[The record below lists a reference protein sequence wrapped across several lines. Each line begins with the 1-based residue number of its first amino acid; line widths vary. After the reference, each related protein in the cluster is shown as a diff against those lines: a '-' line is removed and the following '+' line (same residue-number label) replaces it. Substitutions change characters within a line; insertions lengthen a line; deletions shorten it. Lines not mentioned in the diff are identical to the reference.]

1 VAEQLTVKIGADI
14 SGLDAG
20 IREATKTVSGFGD
33 TLKGAFLGGFGADL
47 ASRAFSVIT
56 TSVTDAIHA
65 LAEVDKIAGQTAAVI
80 KSTGGAAGVTADQ
93 VAALADALERKTGI
107 EAESIQKGQ
116 NLLLTFTNIKDA
128 AGAGNDI
135 FSQSTRIMADL
146 ATAMGGDASGAA
158 IQLGKAL
165 NDPTQGIAALSRVGV
180 TFTDAQKEQ
189 IKALQ
194 ESGNLMGAQRII
206 LAELRKE
213 FGGSA
218 EAAGNTFGGALDRAK
233 NAVDSISEAMISA
246 KVPMFTAALNAVA
259 DGAYAISDAITNG
272 DIIGLI
278 NRAFGPGAKALI
290 VGIGAAMASS
300 LAPQIINVTR
310 LAVTMGATY
319 AKSAAAMVV
328 ANAPLIAAIAAISF
342 AAYPFIKNWETVSNL
357 FILAWRTIVNA
368 TTAAW
373 RDITGGAKIAFEILS
388 GNFKRVYADAVAFL
402 IGPLGRSFKALFD
415 RLPAFVKDAV
425 GGIDFTLPKMSFS
438 MGEIPGAGQAF
449 AEFKDLA
456 SSAIDT
462 VKGGLMVAKEQF
474 SSTWSGLPG
483 EIAGVMNRFTGSVAS
498 ASAASVRSLDA
509 VGAASSKMGDDSDK
523 GHAKASKAAGEHA
536 KALKHVKDK
545 HDEFGDSFKA
555 IFVALPK
562 AIGMATTYL
571 RALRKQ
577 KDMEAVA
584 KNHEEIAKTVAD
596 ATKKISDI
604 DIQAKYWNDTSDKT
618 AEKQRILQDAINT
631 LLTDGLQPN
640 DAAVATLRKKYDDLG
655 TSQATTAQKTVDL
668 GTALGAIGGVVGAV
682 SGTLGFFGGSDSPLA
697 LVLTKVTEGIGLF
710 NTWSNAIKTAGDVFT
725 SFGSITS
732 LVGSIVSIAT
742 APITLITLGI
752 GILIWAVHDA
762 VKAFG
767 GWPKVFTA
775 VKIAFVGLGLGL
787 SKVGEFIVEGVINTI
802 GAAWTGLVNT
812 MRTGA
817 NVIIDVVNAAIRGIN
832 ALGGNMAEIGRFD
845 MIEFKPVELGW
856 SKGFED
862 DMVKLQAEFAA
873 APPMQAWEV
882 TNPLEEIKKMMAG
895 NQSIAQS
902 KTQEA
907 IKPLADSAE
916 KASAAL
922 ETMAEPA
929 KTLNA
934 QQEEYLRG
942 YNGLIQKAL
951 DAGNEAEA
959 RALTAKKEAERKS
972 MLAEIN
978 AKSYKL
984 QSIASPEVTPYTA
997 ATGSVA
1003 ASQQRAMG
1011 EPVTFNL
1018 YYTGN
1023 GKWTREDAQALGALI
1038 VNEIKTAG
1046 VR

>member
-33 TLKGAFLGGFGADL
+33 ILKGAFLGGFGADL
-47 ASRAFSVIT
+47 ASRAFGAIT

-135 FSQSTRIMADL
+135 FTQSTRIMADL

-165 NDPTQGIAALSRVGV
+165 NDPTQGVSALTRVGV

-218 EAAGNTFGGALDRAK
+218 EAAGATFAGALDRAK
-233 NAVDSISEAMISA
+233 NAVDSIAEAMLSA
-246 KVPMFTAALNAVA
+246 KVPMFTAALGAVA
-259 DGAYAISDAITNG
+259 DGAYAISDAITKG

-278 NRAFGPGAKALI
+278 NRAFGPGAKALV
-290 VGIGAAMASS
+290 VGLGAAMASS
-300 LAPQIINVTR
+300 LAPQIINVGR
-310 LAVTMGATY
+310 LAVAMGAQY
-319 AKSAAAMVV
+319 ARAAVAMVV
-328 ANAPLIAAIAAISF
+328 SMAPVIATTAAIAF
-342 AAYPFIKNWETVSNL
+342 AAYPFIKNWDYVAGV
-357 FILAWRTIVNA
+357 FVDAWSA
-368 TTAAW
+368 M
-373 RDITGGAKIAFEILS
+373 
-388 GNFKRVYADAVAFL
+388 
-402 IGPLGRSFKALFD
+402 
-415 RLPAFVKDAV
+415 KDAV
-425 GGIDFTLPKMSFS
+425 RVAWNAITSTIAKAFTVVTDSFKSGYKNFISFFIDPVAGAFKTLFDALPESVKSALGGLSFKMPSVSF
-438 MGEIPGAGQAF
+438 EIPGAGSAF
-449 AEFKDLA
+449 KELKEGAGTALKYVSSLA
-456 SSAIDT
+456 LDAKSNMVSVYGSIGGDINGALNSVMSAI
-462 VKGGLMVAKEQF
+462 
-474 SSTWSGLPG
+474 
-483 EIAGVMNRFTGSVAS
+483 TGSTAKMTS
-498 ASAASVRSLDA
+498 SLKS
-509 VGAASSKMGDDSDK
+509 VGAVAGDMGK
-523 GHAKASKAAGEHA
+523 AVAEGHAKGGKAAGEHA

-545 HDEFGDSFKA
+545 HDDFADSFKA
-555 IFVALPK
+555 IFIALPK

-571 RALRKQ
+571 RALREQ
-577 KDMEAVA
+577 QDMEAVA
-584 KNHEEIAKTVAD
+584 KRHEEITNTVAD

-604 DIQAKYWNDTSDKT
+604 DLQSQYWNDTADKT

-640 DAAVATLRKKYDDLG
+640 DAAVALLRKKYDELG

-668 GTALGAIGGVVGAV
+668 GTALGAIGGIVGAV
-682 SGTLGFFGGSDSPLA
+682 SGTIGFFGGSDSPLA

-752 GILIWAVHDA
+752 GLLIWAVHDA

-775 VKIAFVGLGLGL
+775 VKIAFTGLGLGL

-812 MRTGA
+812 MRMGA
-817 NVIIDVVNAAIRGIN
+817 NIIIDVVNAAIRGIN

-856 SKGFED
+856 SKGLED

-882 TNPLEEIKKMMAG
+882 TNPIEEIKKMMAG
-895 NQSIAQS
+895 NQAIAQS

-934 QQEEYLRG
+934 QQDEYLRG

-951 DAGNEAEA
+951 DAGNEADA
-959 RALTAKKEAERKS
+959 KSLTAKKEAERKS

-1003 ASQQRAMG
+1003 ASQQRPMG

-1018 YYTGN
+1018 YYTGT
-1023 GKWTREDAQALGALI
+1023 GKWTRDDAQALGALI